1 MASATEIEKFAE
13 CLREL
18 KERSGR
24 SYGALAR
31 RLHVSTS
38 TLHRYCNGDAVPADY
53 APVER
58 LARLCGAAPDEL
70 VELHRRWLLADAA
83 RRTIPGRGS
92 RSARGAAPSRGAV
105 VPDPEAD
112 SPGSATAADAAPAPR
127 AGDDAGGDEPGVA
140 RTPTGTSAGTP
151 TGAPAEAPAES
162 DGLSVAEGGR
172 AGAEGEPSTPNSGP
186 AADDEPASDTPT
198 APHPAKPTAGADAP
212 DGARGPARPRA
223 GWALPT
229 RVASGLAARL
239 RGRRAVAWSAVGA
252 VLAAAVIGVAAAASS
267 PSDGTG
273 GGGAASGAERGRA
286 AAPEATAAT
295 RPGGPSG
302 QPQGERGGAGRESD
316 AERRTDTG
324 RRGQAEEKRP
334 EPTRAAPDRTPTPG
348 GSSRAG
354 APSAGATPDGD
365 AGRGGAHGGPG
376 AGAGTPLTLST
387 RSHVWENGCD
397 HRYLVDREP
406 AEVAPPPVEQDAPGW
421 ARAHG
426 AVHGGTTIVE
436 VTVAGRSSQAV
447 VLRGLQVRVVG
458 RQTPLAWPA
467 FAMENGCGGSL
478 TPRAF
483 SVDLDM
489 ARPLAKPTDGYDGQR
504 PLPAVRFPYRV
515 SATDPEVLRVNA
527 RTVACDCQWYLELDW
542 VSGDRQGTVRIDDG
556 GRPFRTSGFKGRPE
570 YGYWSSD
577 GGWLRDGG

>member
-83 RRTIPGRGS
+83 RRTVPGRGS
-92 RSARGAAPSRGAV
+92 RSARGAAPSRDAV

-112 SPGSATAADAAPAPR
+112 SPASAAAADAAPAPR
-127 AGDDAGGDEPGVA
+127 AGGDAGGDEPGGA
-140 RTPTGTSAGTP
+140 RTPTGASA
-151 TGAPAEAPAES
+151 GAPAEAPAES
-162 DGLSVAEGGR
+162 DGPSVAEGEP
-172 AGAEGEPSTPNSGP
+172 AGAEDGSSTPGGGP
-186 AADDEPASDTPT
+186 APADVPGSDAPT
-198 APHPAKPTAGADAP
+198 APAPAEPAAGTDAP

-223 GWALPT
+223 GRALPT

-267 PSDGTG
+267 PPDGTG
-273 GGGAASGAERGRA
+273 GRGAASGAERGRA

-295 RPGGPSG
+295 RPGRPSG
-302 QPQGERGGAGRESD
+302 QPQGERGGAGRESA
-316 AERRTDTG
+316 AERRTDAG

-334 EPTRAAPDRTPTPG
+334 APTTAAPDRTPTPG
-348 GSSRAG
+348 GSSRTG
-354 APSAGATPDGD
+354 APSAGATPDAD

-436 VTVAGRSSQAV
+436 VTVAGRSSRAV

-458 RQTPLAWPA
+458 RQAPLAWPA

-527 RTVACDCQWYLELDW
+527 RTLACDCQWYLELDW

-556 GRPFRTSGFKGRPE
+556 GRPFRTSGLKGRPE
-570 YGYWSSD
+570 YGYWSAD

>member
-1 MASATEIEKFAE
+1 MASATEIEKFAD

-58 LARLCGAAPDEL
+58 LARLCGATPDEL
-70 VELHRRWLLADAA
+70 VGLHRRWLLADAA
-83 RRTIPGRGS
+83 RRTVPGRGS
-92 RSARGAAPSRGAV
+92 RSARGAAPSRDAV
-105 VPDPEAD
+105 VSAPEAD
-112 SPGSATAADAAPAPR
+112 SPGSAATADAAPAPR
-127 AGDDAGGDEPGVA
+127 AGGDAGGDEPGPT
-140 RTPTGTSAGTP
+140 RTPTGTSAG
-151 TGAPAEAPAES
+151 APAES
-162 DGLSVAEGGR
+162 DGPSVAEGEH
-172 AGAEGEPSTPNSGP
+172 AGAEGGSSIPDDGP
-186 AADDEPASDTPT
+186 APADAPGSDTPT
-198 APHPAKPTAGADAP
+198 APQPVEPTAGADAP
-212 DGARGPARPRA
+212 DGTRRPARPRA
-223 GWALPT
+223 GRDLPT
-229 RVASGLAARL
+229 RLAAGLAARL

-267 PSDGTG
+267 PPDGTG
-273 GGGAASGAERGRA
+273 GRGAASGTERGRA
-286 AAPEATAAT
+286 VAPGATAPT
-295 RPGGPSG
+295 RTGGPSG
-302 QPQGERGGAGRESD
+302 QPQGERGGAGRESA
-316 AERRTDTG
+316 AERRTDAG

-334 EPTRAAPDRTPTPG
+334 EPTTAAPDRTPSPG

-436 VTVAGRSSQAV
+436 VTVAGRSSRAV

-458 RQTPLAWPA
+458 RQAPLAWPA

-556 GRPFRTSGFKGRPE
+556 GRPFRTSGLKGRPE

>member
-83 RRTIPGRGS
+83 RRTVPGRGS
-92 RSARGAAPSRGAV
+92 RSARGAASSRDAV

-112 SPGSATAADAAPAPR
+112 SPASAAAADAAPAPR
-127 AGDDAGGDEPGVA
+127 AGGDAGGDEPGGA
-140 RTPTGTSAGTP
+140 RTPTETS
-151 TGAPAEAPAES
+151 TGAPAESPAGSDGPSVAEAEPAGAEDGSSTPGGGPAPADAPGAGTPTALAPAE
-162 DGLSVAEGGR
+162 
-172 AGAEGEPSTPNSGP
+172 P
-186 AADDEPASDTPT
+186 AAGT
-198 APHPAKPTAGADAP
+198 DAP
-212 DGARGPARPRA
+212 GGARGPARPRA
-223 GWALPT
+223 GRALPT

-267 PSDGTG
+267 PPDGTG
-273 GGGAASGAERGRA
+273 GRGAASDAERGRA
-286 AAPEATAAT
+286 AAPEATAAA

-302 QPQGERGGAGRESD
+302 QPQGERGGAGREST
-316 AERRTDTG
+316 AERRADAG

-334 EPTRAAPDRTPTPG
+334 EPTTAAPDRTPTPG
-348 GSSRAG
+348 GSSRTG
-354 APSAGATPDGD
+354 APSAGATPDAD

-458 RQTPLAWPA
+458 RQAPLAWPA

-527 RTVACDCQWYLELDW
+527 RTLACDCQWYLELDW

-556 GRPFRTSGFKGRPE
+556 GRPFRTSGLKGRPE
-570 YGYWSSD
+570 YGYWSAD

>member
-1 MASATEIEKFAE
+1 MASATEIEKFAD

-58 LARLCGAAPDEL
+58 LARLCAATPDEL

-83 RRTIPGRGS
+83 RRTVPGRGP
-92 RSARGAAPSRGAV
+92 RSARGAAPRRDTVA
-105 VPDPEAD
+105 PTPEAD
-112 SPGSATAADAAPAPR
+112 SPGVTAAPDAAPVPR
-127 AGDDAGGDEPGVA
+127 AGGDAGGDEPGA
-140 RTPTGTSAGTP
+140 TRTPTGTPA
-151 TGAPAEAPAES
+151 GAPAEAPAKG
-162 DGLSVAEGGR
+162 DGPSVAEGEP
-172 AGAEGEPSTPNSGP
+172 AGAGGGPSTPEGEPVS
-186 AADDEPASDTPT
+186 ADVPGSDTPT
-198 APHPAKPTAGADAP
+198 APAPAEPTAGSDAP
-212 DGARGPARPRA
+212 DGARGPVRPRA
-223 GWALPT
+223 GRALPA
-229 RVASGLAARL
+229 RLAAGAARL

-267 PSDGTG
+267 PPDGAG
-273 GGGAASGAERGRA
+273 GRGAASGAERGRA
-286 AAPEATAAT
+286 AAPEATAPT
-295 RPGGPSG
+295 RSGGASG
-302 QPQGERGGAGRESD
+302 QRQGERGGAARESA
-316 AERRTDTG
+316 AERRTDAG
-324 RRGQAEEKRP
+324 RRGRADEKRP
-334 EPTRAAPDRTPTPG
+334 EPTTAAPDHTPSPG
-348 GSSRAG
+348 GSSRTG
-354 APSAGATPDGD
+354 APSTGATPDGD

-376 AGAGTPLTLST
+376 VGAGTPLTLST

-426 AVHGGTTIVE
+426 AVHGGTTNVE
-436 VTVAGRSSQAV
+436 VTVAGRSSRAV

-458 RQTPLAWPA
+458 RQAPLAWPA

-527 RTVACDCQWYLELDW
+527 RTLACDCQWYLELDW
-542 VSGDRQGTVRIDDG
+542 ASGDRQGTVRIDDG
-556 GRPFRTSGFKGRPE
+556 GRPFRTSGLKGRPE

-577 GGWLRDGG
+577 GGWLRGGG

>member
-1 MASATEIEKFAE
+1 MASATEIEKFAD

-58 LARLCGAAPDEL
+58 LARLCGASPDEL
-70 VELHRRWLLADAA
+70 VGLHRHWLLADAA
-83 RRTIPGRGS
+83 RRTVPGRGP
-92 RSARGAAPSRGAV
+92 RSARGAAPSRDAA
-105 VPDPEAD
+105 VPDPEPD
-112 SPGSATAADAAPAPR
+112 SPGNAAAADAAPAPR
-127 AGDDAGGDEPGVA
+127 AGGDAGGDEPDAA
-140 RTPTGTSAGTP
+140 RTPVGPG
-151 TGAPAEAPAES
+151 
-162 DGLSVAEGGR
+162 VAEGAPGGAGGGPSTPEGER
-172 AGAEGEPSTPNSGP
+172 AGAEGGPSTSEGEPAPTDEP
-186 AADDEPASDTPT
+186 AADAPATSP
-198 APHPAKPTAGADAP
+198 PAEPTAGADAP
-212 DGARGPARPRA
+212 DGAPGSARPRS
-223 GWALPT
+223 GRALPT
-229 RVASGLAARL
+229 RLAAGLAARL

-267 PSDGTG
+267 PPDGAG
-273 GGGAASGAERGRA
+273 GRGAASGAERGRA
-286 AAPEATAAT
+286 PAPEATAAT

-302 QPQGERGGAGRESD
+302 QPQDERGGAARESA
-316 AERRTDTG
+316 AEPRTDAG
-324 RRGQAEEKRP
+324 RRGQAEGKRP
-334 EPTRAAPDRTPTPG
+334 EPTTAAPDRTSSPG
-348 GSSRAG
+348 DSSRTG
-354 APSAGATPDGD
+354 APSAGATPEGD

-426 AVHGGTTIVE
+426 AVHGGTTNVE
-436 VTVAGRSSQAV
+436 VTVAGRSSRAV

-458 RQTPLAWPA
+458 RQEPLAWPA

-489 ARPLAKPTDGYDGQR
+489 ARPLAKPTDGHDGQR

-542 VSGDRQGTVRIDDG
+542 VSGDRRGTVRIDDG
-556 GRPFRTSGFKGRPE
+556 GRPFRTSGLKGRPE
-570 YGYWSSD
+570 YGYWSAD
-577 GGWLRDGG
+577 GGWLRNGG